1 MKVINL
7 MVGGPADMIP
17 PQSALVAQVGKWI
30 GVDYGATYLL
40 KQGIVPVMALGDFD
54 STSATELATLKQKVA
69 DVRIFENKTEH
80 TDTQLGVLAALREF
94 QPDQINIYGATG
106 GRLDQ
111 LLANLFLPL
120 QAAYRPYLRRLNF
133 IDKENHVSFYG
144 PGNYAIQKRAEMRYL
159 SFVNLVPCTGLNLP
173 DEKYPL
179 HDFDSQIPFCWSS
192 NEFNGPVNHFS
203 LKTGIVAVIQSV
215 DQQHGND

>member
-1 MKVINL
+1 MTNINL
-7 MVGGPADMIP
+7 MVGGPANMIP
-17 PQSALVAQVGKWI
+17 DSKFLRSQEGDWI

-40 KQGIVPVMALGDFD
+40 KQGIVPVLALGDFD
-54 STSATELATLKQKVA
+54 STSSVELECLKQQVARVKVFA
-69 DVRIFENKTEH
+69 HKTEH
-80 TDTQLGVLAALREF
+80 TDTQLGVLYAMRDF
-94 QPDQINIYGATG
+94 KPDLINVYGATG

-120 QAAYRPYLRRLNF
+120 QKAYRPYLRQINF

-144 PGNYAIQKRAEMRYL
+144 PGNYEIHRIDGMRYL
-159 SFVNLVPCTGLNLP
+159 AFVNLVPCRGLNLP

-179 HDFDSQIPFCWSS
+179 HDYSSSIPFCWSS
-192 NEFNGPVNHFS
+192 NEFNGETNHFS
-203 LKTGIVAVIQSV
+203 LQDGIVAVIQSV